1 MVQITLSKKTKKSG
15 TNHIYYHIK
24 LQTICSNLTFYKYH
38 MLKRR
43 VQTHLLKGQVL
54 CLIEKFLKGLYI
66 QIVLKQY
73 RISKT
78 SLLITQFYI

>member
-1 MVQITLSKKTKKSG
+1 MKWYKSPYPQKKSG

-38 MLKRR
+38 MLKIRAR
-43 VQTHLLKGQVL
+43 LLKGQVL
-54 CLIEKFLKGLYI
+54 CLIENFLKGLYI

-73 RISKT
+73 RISKN
-78 SLLITQFYI
+78 SLLITQFYN